1 MIVKNF
7 FVRKIKP
14 AQSGTIVSNSID
26 KSDMSYGDSQLLQ
39 SKPTLKANR
48 KISFSNKLSY
58 SSKSKYSKYSRSKP
72 SPSNSNH
79 DFVGSPM
86 GSDQFLS
93 AKGGETSDEEDYK
106 DAVEDDLDHFL
117 LDSNKE
123 DQGYLKHRST
133 GKFAIF
139 DKDDEVNKEQ
149 EGNNVARPILDI
161 QEEIRKDKIK
171 RRDTSFKELRTS
183 LSGGRGR
190 STLVARRS
198 VLENIIM
205 STSLI
210 RCNELSFLA
219 INDFDNGFSPV
230 LKVQIID
237 LTMDTSDSTWQKTS
251 LQEFEV
257 FTLSADY
264 FNMLLGEWE
273 PLLEI
278 YGNDKTKDKDK
289 YNSKSAKENE
299 PRSALK
305 AIINTTVSEK
315 NTAVTI

>member
-1 MIVKNF
+1 M
-7 FVRKIKP
+7 
-14 AQSGTIVSNSID
+14 
-26 KSDMSYGDSQLLQ
+26 
-39 SKPTLKANR
+39 
-48 KISFSNKLSY
+48 
-58 SSKSKYSKYSRSKP
+58 
-72 SPSNSNH
+72 
-79 DFVGSPM
+79 
-86 GSDQFLS
+86 
-93 AKGGETSDEEDYK
+93 
-106 DAVEDDLDHFL
+106 
-117 LDSNKE
+117 
-123 DQGYLKHRST
+123 
-133 GKFAIF
+133 
-139 DKDDEVNKEQ
+139 NKEQ